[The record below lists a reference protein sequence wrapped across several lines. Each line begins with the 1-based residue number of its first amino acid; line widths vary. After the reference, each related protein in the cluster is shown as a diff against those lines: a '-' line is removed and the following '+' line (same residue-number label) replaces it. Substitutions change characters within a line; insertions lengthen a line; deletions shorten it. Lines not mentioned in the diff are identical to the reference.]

1 MQSRLP
7 GRGCELDL
15 EKGGSADAGEE
26 EGRRNCFCSENQC
39 QPALINGDPRPVFVS
54 PPQAQQ
60 DWMKLRVPFRKWL
73 EINREK

>member
-1 MQSRLP
+1 MNWIWKKEDLQMQER
-7 GRGCELDL
+7 RKELFL
-15 EKGGSADAGEE
+15 FREPMPAGT
-26 EGRRNCFCSENQC
+26 
-39 QPALINGDPRPVFVS
+39 LINGDPRLVFVS